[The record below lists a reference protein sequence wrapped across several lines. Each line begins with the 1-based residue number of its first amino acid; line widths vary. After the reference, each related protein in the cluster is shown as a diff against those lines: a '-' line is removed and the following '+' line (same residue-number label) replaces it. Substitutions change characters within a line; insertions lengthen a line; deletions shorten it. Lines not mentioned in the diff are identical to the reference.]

1 MVIISSRH
9 FSCARPLSPHARLG
23 STRALRKKF
32 KSQPA
37 LSCLARRAVNAVFHS
52 DSLYTNCTYRQWRL
66 VDLYQSSLHSP
77 HTMDVHRSRF
87 VPYPTSPI
95 SAVAFSRNSDSG
107 YSGVVPALKLAIG
120 RENGSIEIWDPQKGL
135 WNQEVVFAGE
145 NQSVDALVWTQDP
158 DEKDAEGN
166 VVVGQQRLF
175 SIASSPAVTE
185 WDLATGQPKRKSTGN
200 FSEVWCIAAQPKPKP
215 GKSSEE
221 EQKAQDIVG
230 GCGDGALVLLSTQND
245 DLEFKRFLARVSGKR
260 ARCMSVAY
268 KDQDIVVAGFADSMI
283 RIFDTRNGSLLRN
296 MSLGVGIPGAPKT
309 AMIWQVK
316 CLPNGDI
323 VSGDSNGEVRFWDG
337 KSYSL
342 SQRLT
347 GHDAD
352 CLDLIVSNDGR
363 SVFSGGLDGRI
374 AVYRQSIQQNGR
386 KTWAKG
392 SHRRVHHGEVK
403 AMASFD
409 SKHLSVVVSGG
420 NDITPMVTPLREYGK
435 ENVRGLPSLPS
446 QSPVTSAPKARL
458 LVSWW
463 DQEIHIWRIARQYT
477 LEALP
482 EQQRP
487 RKLVAKITLDSRD
500 PLTSVSIS
508 PDGKLLAA
516 STNSEVKAFQLR
528 KRVDSD
534 GLAVRRLD
542 VPEDLADSGARL
554 VTFSQDGKWLAAASP
569 ESEVQIVRFTA
580 DVEKPKLF
588 KIIDRVVDLDRPRR
602 KTQRVSGYN
611 KYDHAITRMAFNDE
625 GSVLVT
631 GDITGYLDSWVLEGH
646 EDITAPELD
655 LAKNDS
661 DKGSDDG
668 ASDSSSDSDDD
679 DDAVAVFYGQ
689 HWSDNPNGHLL
700 PKLDSTPLVLT
711 FRPQAKAA
719 ADDQV
724 NGNPGVHS
732 TRSNPHAHSHALPQ
746 GPHRLFVVTARHQMY
761 ELDILAGK
769 LSEWSR
775 RNPTAV
781 LPDDFTKIRD
791 RVVGAVWDTSAQRER
806 IWLYGSTWVFM
817 LNVGQNLDDGLI
829 LPNKRRRPSEYEQD
843 AFGAM
848 KRIKGASSGAGSRM
862 PVAHRAPGQSGSVK
876 VTSQNGD
883 ALAIRSDND
892 DDGDIAMEDDDE
904 DAEGLQLTRLR
915 SDDANNLAASG
926 EYERK
931 FWGTFKYRPILG
943 MVPLE
948 DDSGKGEDVLEV
960 VVVERPAEE
969 SRGRGGQR
977 RA

>member
-1 MVIISSRH
+1 
-9 FSCARPLSPHARLG
+9 
-23 STRALRKKF
+23 
-32 KSQPA
+32 
-37 LSCLARRAVNAVFHS
+37 
-52 DSLYTNCTYRQWRL
+52 
-66 VDLYQSSLHSP
+66 
-77 HTMDVHRSRF
+77 MDVHRSRF
-87 VPYPTSPI
+87 VPYPSSPI

-175 SIASSPAVTE
+175 STASTAAVTE

-215 GKSSEE
+215 GKSSDEE
-221 EQKAQDIVG
+221 PRAQDIVG
-230 GCGDGALVLLSTQND
+230 GCGDGAIVLLSTQND

-296 MSLGVGIPGAPKT
+296 MSLGVGIPGAPKN
-309 AMIWQVK
+309 AMVWQVK

-323 VSGDSNGEVRFWDG
+323 VSADSNGEVRFWDG

-374 AVYRQSIQQNGR
+374 AVYRQTVQQNGR
-386 KTWAKG
+386 KSWAKG
-392 SHRRVHHGEVK
+392 SHRRVHQGEVK

-435 ENVRGLPSLPS
+435 ENLRGLPSLPS

-487 RKLVAKITLDSRD
+487 RKLVAKITLDSRH

-534 GLAVRRLD
+534 GLAVRRLE
-542 VPEDLADSGARL
+542 VPDDLTDSGARL
-554 VTFSQDGKWLAAASP
+554 VSFSHDGKWLAAATP
-569 ESEVQIVRFTA
+569 ENEVQIVRFTM
-580 DVEKPKLF
+580 DTEKPKHF

-611 KYDHAITRMAFNDE
+611 KYDQAITRMAFSDD

-631 GDITGYLDSWVLEGH
+631 GDLSGHLDSWVLEGH
-646 EDITAPELD
+646 EDLTAPALD
-655 LAKNDS
+655 LAKHDS
-661 DKGSDDG
+661 EKGSDDG
-668 ASDSSSDSDDD
+668 ASDSDFSSDSDDD

-689 HWSDNPNGHLL
+689 HWTDNPNGHLL
-700 PKLDSTPLVLT
+700 PKLDSSPLVLT
-711 FRPQAKAA
+711 FRPQADKAA
-719 ADDQV
+719 ANDLI

-732 TRSNPHAHSHALPQ
+732 TRSNPHAHAHTLPQ
-746 GPHRLFVVTARHQMY
+746 GQYRLFAITARHQMY
-761 ELDILAGK
+761 ELDVLAGK
-769 LSEWSR
+769 LSDWSR

-781 LPDDFTKIRD
+781 LPEDFTKIRD
-791 RVVGAVWDTSAQRER
+791 RTVGAVWDTSAQRER

-817 LNVGQNLDDGLI
+817 LNVGQNLDEGMV
-829 LPNKRRRPSEYEQD
+829 LPSSKKRRPSEYED
-843 AFGAM
+843 EASGM
-848 KRIKGASSGAGSRM
+848 SKRTKGASSGAGSKM
-862 PVAHRAPGQSGSVK
+862 PASHRAPGHAGSIK
-876 VTSQNGD
+876 LTSNDGQVE
-883 ALAIRSDND
+883 AVAVRSDND
-892 DDGDIAMEDDDE
+892 EDGDVAMEDDND

-915 SDDANNLAASG
+915 SEDATAG
-926 EYERK
+926 VQGQYERK

-943 MVPLE
+943 MVPLADE
-948 DDSGKGEDVLEV
+948 DGKGEDVLEV
-960 VVVERPAEE
+960 VVVERPADE
-969 SRGRGGQR
+969 RQKR
-977 RA
+977 

>member
-1 MVIISSRH
+1 
-9 FSCARPLSPHARLG
+9 
-23 STRALRKKF
+23 
-32 KSQPA
+32 
-37 LSCLARRAVNAVFHS
+37 
-52 DSLYTNCTYRQWRL
+52 
-66 VDLYQSSLHSP
+66 
-77 HTMDVHRSRF
+77 MDVHRSRF
-87 VPYPTSPI
+87 VPYPSSPI

-145 NQSVDALVWTQDP
+145 NQSVDSLVWTQDP

-166 VVVGQQRLF
+166 VIVGQQRLF

-215 GKSSEE
+215 GKSSD
-221 EQKAQDIVG
+221 EQSKAQDIVG
-230 GCGDGALVLLSTQND
+230 GCGDGAIVLLSTQND

-260 ARCMSVAY
+260 ARCMSIAY

-296 MSLGVGIPGAPKT
+296 MSLGVGIPGAPKN
-309 AMIWQVK
+309 AMVWQVK

-323 VSGDSNGEVRFWDG
+323 VSADSNGEVRFWDG

-363 SVFSGGLDGRI
+363 SVFSGGLDGKI
-374 AVYRQSIQQNGR
+374 AVYRQTVQQNGR
-386 KTWAKG
+386 KSWAKG

-420 NDITPMVTPLREYGK
+420 NDITPVVTPLREYGK

-487 RKLVAKITLDSRD
+487 RKLVAKITIDSRD
-500 PLTSVSIS
+500 PLTSVTIS

-534 GLAVRRLD
+534 GLAVRKLE

-554 VTFSQDGKWLAAASP
+554 VSFSHDGKWLAAATP
-569 ESEVQIVRFTA
+569 ENEVQIVRFTTDA
-580 DVEKPKLF
+580 EKPKHF

-602 KTQRVSGYN
+602 KTQRVSGFN

-625 GSVLVT
+625 SSVLVT
-631 GDITGYLDSWVLEGH
+631 GDLSGYLDSWVLEGH
-646 EDITAPELD
+646 EDPTAPALD
-655 LAKNDS
+655 LAKHDS

-668 ASDSSSDSDDD
+668 ASDSDSSSDSDDD

-689 HWSDNPNGHLL
+689 HWTDNPNGHLL

-711 FRPQAKAA
+711 FRPQAVKEATN
-719 ADDQV
+719 DLV

-732 TRSNPHAHSHALPQ
+732 TRSNPHAHAHTLPQ
-746 GPHRLFVVTARHQMY
+746 GQHRLFAITARHQMY
-761 ELDILAGK
+761 ELDVLAGK
-769 LSEWSR
+769 LSDWSR

-781 LPDDFTKIRD
+781 LPEDFTKIRD
-791 RVVGAVWDTSAQRER
+791 RAVGAVWDTSAQHER

-817 LNVGQNLDDGLI
+817 LNVGQNLDDGLTS
-829 LPNKRRRPSEYEQD
+829 LLNKKRRPSEYED
-843 AFGAM
+843 DGM
-848 KRIKGASSGAGSRM
+848 SKRIKGASSGAGSRL
-862 PVAHRAPGQSGSVK
+862 PASHRAPGYAGSIK
-876 VTSQNGD
+876 ITSQDGQSEAV
-883 ALAIRSDND
+883 ALRSDND
-892 DDGDIAMEDDDE
+892 EDGDVAMEDDND

-915 SDDANNLAASG
+915 SEDGAGGVPAQ
-926 EYERK
+926 YERK
-931 FWGTFKYRPILG
+931 FWGSFKYRPILG

-948 DDSGKGEDVLEV
+948 NDGGKGEDVLEV
-960 VVVERPAEE
+960 VIVERPADEG
-969 SRGRGGQR
+969 RGRAAGR
-977 RA
+977 

>member
-1 MVIISSRH
+1 
-9 FSCARPLSPHARLG
+9 
-23 STRALRKKF
+23 
-32 KSQPA
+32 
-37 LSCLARRAVNAVFHS
+37 
-52 DSLYTNCTYRQWRL
+52 
-66 VDLYQSSLHSP
+66 
-77 HTMDVHRSRF
+77 MDVHRSRF

-107 YSGVVPALKLAIG
+107 YSGPVPALKLAIG

-145 NQSVDALVWTQDP
+145 KQSVDALVWTQDP
-158 DEKDAEGN
+158 DEKDHDGN
-166 VVVGQQRLF
+166 VIVGQQRLF

-215 GKSSEE
+215 SKNSQEEPKSQE
-221 EQKAQDIVG
+221 IVG
-230 GCGDGALVLLSTQND
+230 GCGDGALVLLTTKDD
-245 DLEFKRFLARVSGKR
+245 DLQFKRFLARVSGKR

-296 MSLGVGIPGAPKT
+296 MSLGVGIPGAPKN
-309 AMIWQVK
+309 AMVWQVK

-323 VSGDSNGEVRFWDG
+323 VSADSNGEVRFWDG

-352 CLDLIVSNDGR
+352 CLDLIVSNDGKT
-363 SVFSGGLDGRI
+363 VFSGGLDGRI
-374 AVYRQSIQQNGR
+374 AVYRQSVQQNGR
-386 KTWAKG
+386 KSWAKG
-392 SHRRVHHGEVK
+392 NHRRVHHGEVK
-403 AMASFD
+403 AMGSFD
-409 SKHLSVVVSGG
+409 SKQLSVVVSGG

-435 ENVRGLPSLPS
+435 EHLRGLPSLPS
-446 QSPVTSAPKARL
+446 QPPVTSAPKARL

-463 DQEIHIWRIARQYT
+463 DQEIYIWRIARQNT

-487 RKLVAKITLDSRD
+487 RKLVAKIGLDSTE
-500 PLTSVSIS
+500 PLTSVTIS

-534 GLAVRRLD
+534 GLAIRRLD

-554 VTFSQDGKWLAAASP
+554 INFSPDSKWLAAATP
-569 ESEVQIVRFTA
+569 ENEVQVVRFVL
-580 DVEKPKLF
+580 DSEKPKHY

-602 KTQRVSGYN
+602 KTQRLSGYN

-625 GSVLVT
+625 SSVLVT
-631 GDITGYLDSWVLEGH
+631 GDLSGYLDSWVLEGH
-646 EDITAPELD
+646 EDLTAPALD
-655 LAKNDS
+655 LAKHDS
-661 DKGSDDG
+661 EKGSDDG
-668 ASDSSSDSDDD
+668 SDSDSDSDDD
-679 DDAVAVFYGQ
+679 DDALAIFYGQ

-711 FRPQAKAA
+711 FRPQAVTTAA
-719 ADDQV
+719 IDAV

-732 TRSNPHAHSHALPQ
+732 TRSNPHAHAHTLPQ
-746 GPHRLFVVTARHQMY
+746 GQHRLFVMTARHQMY

-769 LSEWSR
+769 LSDWSR
-775 RNPTAV
+775 RNPTSV
-781 LPDDFTKIRD
+781 LPEDFTKIRD
-791 RVVGAVWDTSAQRER
+791 RAVGAVWDTSAQRER
-806 IWLYGSTWVFM
+806 IWLHGSTWVFM
-817 LNVGQNLDDGLI
+817 LNVGQNLDDGLGT
-829 LPNKRRRPSEYEQD
+829 PHSKKRRPSGYEED
-843 AFGAM
+843 SAM
-848 KRIKGASSGAGSRM
+848 TPKRIKGGSSGAGSRL
-862 PVAHRAPGQSGSVK
+862 PASQRTPGHAGTIK
-876 VTSQNGD
+876 LTTQNGED
-883 ALAIRSDND
+883 EAVVVRNLDES
-892 DDGDIAMEDDDE
+892 GDVDMEDDDNE
-904 DAEGLQLTRLR
+904 SQGLQLTRLR
-915 SDDANNLAASG
+915 SEDAAAAPQG
-926 EYERK
+926 PYERR

-943 MVPLE
+943 MVPLADE
-948 DDSGKGEDVLEV
+948 SGKAGDVLEV
-960 VVVERPAEE
+960 VIVERPADE

-977 RA
+977 R

>member
-1 MVIISSRH
+1 
-9 FSCARPLSPHARLG
+9 
-23 STRALRKKF
+23 
-32 KSQPA
+32 
-37 LSCLARRAVNAVFHS
+37 
-52 DSLYTNCTYRQWRL
+52 
-66 VDLYQSSLHSP
+66 
-77 HTMDVHRSRF
+77 MDVHRSRF
-87 VPYPTSPI
+87 VPYPSSPI

-175 SIASSPAVTE
+175 STASTAAVTE

-215 GKSSEE
+215 GKSSDEE
-221 EQKAQDIVG
+221 PRAQDIVG
-230 GCGDGALVLLSTQND
+230 GCGDGAIVLLSTQND

-296 MSLGVGIPGAPKT
+296 MSLGVGIPGAPKN
-309 AMIWQVK
+309 AMVWQVK

-323 VSGDSNGEVRFWDG
+323 VSADSNGEVRFWDG

-374 AVYRQSIQQNGR
+374 AVYRQTVQQNGR
-386 KTWAKG
+386 KSWAKG
-392 SHRRVHHGEVK
+392 SHRRVHQGEVK

-435 ENVRGLPSLPS
+435 ENLRGLPSLPS

-487 RKLVAKITLDSRD
+487 RKLVAKITLDSRH

-534 GLAVRRLD
+534 GLAVRRLE
-542 VPEDLADSGARL
+542 VPDDLTDSGARL
-554 VTFSQDGKWLAAASP
+554 VSFSHDGKWLAAATP
-569 ESEVQIVRFTA
+569 ENEVQIVRFTM
-580 DVEKPKLF
+580 DTEKPKHF

-611 KYDHAITRMAFNDE
+611 KYDQAITRMAFSDD

-631 GDITGYLDSWVLEGH
+631 GDLSGHLDSWVLEGH
-646 EDITAPELD
+646 EDLTAPALD
-655 LAKNDS
+655 LAKHDS
-661 DKGSDDG
+661 EKGSDDG
-668 ASDSSSDSDDD
+668 ASDSDFSSDSDDD

-689 HWSDNPNGHLL
+689 HWTDNPNGHLL
-700 PKLDSTPLVLT
+700 PKLDSSPLVLT
-711 FRPQAKAA
+711 FRPQVDKAA
-719 ADDQV
+719 ANDLI

-732 TRSNPHAHSHALPQ
+732 TRSNPHAHAHTLPQ
-746 GPHRLFVVTARHQMY
+746 GQYRLFAITARHQMY
-761 ELDILAGK
+761 ELDVLAGK
-769 LSEWSR
+769 LSDWSR

-781 LPDDFTKIRD
+781 LPEDFTKIRD
-791 RVVGAVWDTSAQRER
+791 RTVGAVWDTSAQRER

-817 LNVGQNLDDGLI
+817 LNVGQNLDEGMV
-829 LPNKRRRPSEYEQD
+829 LPSSKKRRPSEYED
-843 AFGAM
+843 EASGM
-848 KRIKGASSGAGSRM
+848 SKRTKGASSGAGSKM
-862 PVAHRAPGQSGSVK
+862 PASHRAPGHAGSIK
-876 VTSQNGD
+876 LTSNDGQVE
-883 ALAIRSDND
+883 AVAVRSDND
-892 DDGDIAMEDDDE
+892 EDGDVAMEDDND

-915 SDDANNLAASG
+915 GEDATAG
-926 EYERK
+926 VQGQYERK

-943 MVPLE
+943 MVPLADE
-948 DDSGKGEDVLEV
+948 DGKGEDVLEV
-960 VVVERPAEE
+960 VVVERPADE
-969 SRGRGGQR
+969 RQKR
-977 RA
+977 

>member
-1 MVIISSRH
+1 
-9 FSCARPLSPHARLG
+9 
-23 STRALRKKF
+23 
-32 KSQPA
+32 
-37 LSCLARRAVNAVFHS
+37 
-52 DSLYTNCTYRQWRL
+52 
-66 VDLYQSSLHSP
+66 
-77 HTMDVHRSRF
+77 MDVHRSRF

-107 YSGVVPALKLAIG
+107 YSGPVPALKLAIG

-135 WNQEVVFAGE
+135 WSQEVVFAGE
-145 NQSVDALVWTQDP
+145 SSSVDALVWTQDP
-158 DEKDAEGN
+158 DEKDPEGN

-200 FSEVWCIAAQPKPKP
+200 FNDVWCIAAQPKPKQA
-215 GKSSEE
+215 KNAEE

-230 GCGDGALVLLSTQND
+230 GCGDGALVLLSTQD
-245 DLEFKRFLARVSGKR
+245 EDLQFKRFLARVSGKR

-296 MSLGVGIPGAPKT
+296 MSLGVGIPGAPKN

-323 VSGDSNGEVRFWDG
+323 VSADSNGEVRFWDG

-352 CLDLIVSNDGR
+352 CLDLIVSNDGK
-363 SVFSGGLDGRI
+363 SVFSGGLDGKI
-374 AVYRQSIQQNGR
+374 AVYRQSVQQNGR
-386 KTWAKG
+386 KSWAKG

-403 AMASFD
+403 AMGSFD
-409 SKHLSVVVSGG
+409 SKHMSVVVSGG

-446 QSPVTSAPKARL
+446 QPPVTSAPKARL

-487 RKLVAKITLDSRD
+487 RKLVAKITLDSTD

-516 STNSEVKAFQLR
+516 SSNSEVKVFQLR
-528 KRVDSD
+528 KRVESD

-542 VPEDLADSGARL
+542 VPDDLADSGARL
-554 VTFSQDGKWLAAASP
+554 VSFSYDGKWLAAATP
-569 ESEVQIVRFTA
+569 ENEVQVVRFTLDA
-580 DVEKPKLF
+580 EKPKQF

-602 KTQRVSGYN
+602 KAQRLSGFN
-611 KYDHAITRMAFNDE
+611 KYDHAITRMAFSDDS
-625 GSVLVT
+625 SVLVT
-631 GDITGYLDSWVLEGH
+631 GDVSGYLDSWVLEGH
-646 EDITAPELD
+646 FDPTAPALD
-655 LAKNDS
+655 LAKHDS
-661 DKGSDDG
+661 DKGSTDG
-668 ASDSSSDSDDD
+668 SSDSDSDSDSDDD
-679 DDAVAVFYGQ
+679 DDALAVFYGQ

-700 PKLDSTPLVLT
+700 PKLDSTPLVLS
-711 FRPQAKAA
+711 FRPHKEATN
-719 ADDQV
+719 DLV
-724 NGNPGVHS
+724 NSNPGVHS
-732 TRSNPHAHSHALPQ
+732 TRSNPHAHAHTLPQ
-746 GPHRLFVVTARHQMY
+746 GQHRLFVVTARHQMY

-769 LSEWSR
+769 LSDWSR

-781 LPDDFTKIRD
+781 LPEDFTKIRD
-791 RVVGAVWDTSAQRER
+791 RAVGAVWDTTANRER

-817 LNVGQNLDDGLI
+817 LNVGQDLEDFMTSLV
-829 LPNKRRRPSEYEQD
+829 NKKRRPSEVDGEI
-843 AFGAM
+843 AATP
-848 KRIKGASSGAGSRM
+848 KRVKNNSSGAGSRL
-862 PVAHRAPGQSGSVK
+862 PASQRAPGHVGSVK
-876 VTSQNGD
+876 ITSQNEQGED
-883 ALAIRSDND
+883 VVKTIDEEDRDVE
-892 DDGDIAMEDDDE
+892 MEDDD
-904 DAEGLQLTRLR
+904 DTEGLQLTRLR
-915 SDDANNLAASG
+915 SEDAAVAAQG
-926 EYERK
+926 QYERK

-948 DDSGKGEDVLEV
+948 DEDGKGEDVLEV
-960 VVVERPAEE
+960 VIVERPAEE

-977 RA
+977 R

>member
-1 MVIISSRH
+1 
-9 FSCARPLSPHARLG
+9 
-23 STRALRKKF
+23 
-32 KSQPA
+32 
-37 LSCLARRAVNAVFHS
+37 
-52 DSLYTNCTYRQWRL
+52 
-66 VDLYQSSLHSP
+66 
-77 HTMDVHRSRF
+77 MDVHRSRF
-87 VPYPTSPI
+87 VPYPSSPI

-175 SIASSPAVTE
+175 STASTAAVTE

-215 GKSSEE
+215 GKSSDEE
-221 EQKAQDIVG
+221 PRAQDIVG
-230 GCGDGALVLLSTQND
+230 GCGDGAIVLLSTQND

-296 MSLGVGIPGAPKT
+296 MSLGVGIPGAPKN
-309 AMIWQVK
+309 AMVWQVK

-323 VSGDSNGEVRFWDG
+323 VSADSNGEVRFWDG

-374 AVYRQSIQQNGR
+374 AVYRQTVQQNGR
-386 KTWAKG
+386 KSWAKG
-392 SHRRVHHGEVK
+392 SHRRVHQGEVK

-435 ENVRGLPSLPS
+435 ENLRGLPSLPS

-487 RKLVAKITLDSRD
+487 RKLVAKITLDSRH

-534 GLAVRRLD
+534 GLAVRRLE
-542 VPEDLADSGARL
+542 VPDDLTDSGARL
-554 VTFSQDGKWLAAASP
+554 VSFSHDGKWLAAATP
-569 ESEVQIVRFTA
+569 ENEVQIVRFTM
-580 DVEKPKLF
+580 DTEKPKHF

-611 KYDHAITRMAFNDE
+611 KYDQAITRMAFSDD

-631 GDITGYLDSWVLEGH
+631 GDLSGHLDSWVLEGH
-646 EDITAPELD
+646 EDLTAPALD
-655 LAKNDS
+655 LAKHDS
-661 DKGSDDG
+661 EKGSDDG
-668 ASDSSSDSDDD
+668 ASDSDFSSDSDDD

-689 HWSDNPNGHLL
+689 HWTDNPNGHLL
-700 PKLDSTPLVLT
+700 PKLDSSPLVLT
-711 FRPQAKAA
+711 FRPQADKAA
-719 ADDQV
+719 ANDLI

-732 TRSNPHAHSHALPQ
+732 TRSNPHAHAHTLPQ
-746 GPHRLFVVTARHQMY
+746 GQYRLFAITARHQMY
-761 ELDILAGK
+761 ELDVLAGK
-769 LSEWSR
+769 LSDWSR

-781 LPDDFTKIRD
+781 LPEDFTKIRD
-791 RVVGAVWDTSAQRER
+791 RTVGAVWDTSAQRER

-817 LNVGQNLDDGLI
+817 LNVGQNLDEGMV
-829 LPNKRRRPSEYEQD
+829 LPSSKKRRPSEYED
-843 AFGAM
+843 EASGM
-848 KRIKGASSGAGSRM
+848 SKRTKGASSGAGSKM
-862 PVAHRAPGQSGSVK
+862 PASHRAPGHAGSIK
-876 VTSQNGD
+876 LTSNDGQVE
-883 ALAIRSDND
+883 AVAVRSDND
-892 DDGDIAMEDDDE
+892 EDGDVAMEDDND

-915 SDDANNLAASG
+915 GEDATAG
-926 EYERK
+926 VQGQYERK

-943 MVPLE
+943 MVPLADE
-948 DDSGKGEDVLEV
+948 DGKGEDVLEV
-960 VVVERPAEE
+960 VVVERPADE
-969 SRGRGGQR
+969 RQKR
-977 RA
+977 

>member
-1 MVIISSRH
+1 
-9 FSCARPLSPHARLG
+9 
-23 STRALRKKF
+23 
-32 KSQPA
+32 
-37 LSCLARRAVNAVFHS
+37 
-52 DSLYTNCTYRQWRL
+52 
-66 VDLYQSSLHSP
+66 
-77 HTMDVHRSRF
+77 MDVHRSRF
-87 VPYPTSPI
+87 VPYPSSPI

-145 NQSVDALVWTQDP
+145 NQSVDSLVWTQDP

-166 VVVGQQRLF
+166 VIVGQQRLF

-215 GKSSEE
+215 GKSSD
-221 EQKAQDIVG
+221 EQSKAQDIVG
-230 GCGDGALVLLSTQND
+230 GCGDGAIVLLSTQND

-296 MSLGVGIPGAPKT
+296 MSLGVGIPGAPKN
-309 AMIWQVK
+309 AMVWQVK

-323 VSGDSNGEVRFWDG
+323 VSADSNGEVRFWDG

-363 SVFSGGLDGRI
+363 SVFSGGLDGKI
-374 AVYRQSIQQNGR
+374 AVYRQTVQQNGR
-386 KTWAKG
+386 KSWAKG

-420 NDITPMVTPLREYGK
+420 NDITPVVTPLREYGK

-463 DQEIHIWRIARQYT
+463 DQEIYIWRIARQYT

-508 PDGKLLAA
+508 ADGKLLAA
-516 STNSEVKAFQLR
+516 STNSEVKVFQLR
-528 KRVDSD
+528 KRLDSD

-554 VTFSQDGKWLAAASP
+554 VNFSNDGKWLAAATP
-569 ESEVQIVRFTA
+569 ENEVQIVRFAA
-580 DVEKPKLF
+580 DTEKPKHF

-602 KTQRVSGYN
+602 KNQRVSGFN
-611 KYDHAITRMAFNDE
+611 KYDHAITRMAFNDDS
-625 GSVLVT
+625 SVLVT
-631 GDITGYLDSWVLEGH
+631 GDLSGYLDSWVLEGH
-646 EDITAPELD
+646 EDPTAPALD
-655 LAKNDS
+655 LAKHDS

-668 ASDSSSDSDDD
+668 ASDSDSSSDSDDD

-689 HWSDNPNGHLL
+689 HWTDNPNGHLL

-711 FRPQAKAA
+711 FRPQANKEASN
-719 ADDQV
+719 DLV

-732 TRSNPHAHSHALPQ
+732 TRSNPHAHAHTLPQ
-746 GPHRLFVVTARHQMY
+746 GQHRLFAITARHQMY
-761 ELDILAGK
+761 ELDVLAGK
-769 LSEWSR
+769 LSDWSR

-781 LPDDFTKIRD
+781 LPEDFTKIRD
-791 RVVGAVWDTSAQRER
+791 RAVGAVWDTSAQNER

-817 LNVGQNLDDGLI
+817 LNVGQNLDDGITSL
-829 LPNKRRRPSEYEQD
+829 LNKKRRPSEFED
-843 AFGAM
+843 DGM
-848 KRIKGASSGAGSRM
+848 SKRIKGASSGAGSRL
-862 PVAHRAPGQSGSVK
+862 PASQRAPGHAGSIK
-876 VTSQNGD
+876 ITSQDGQSEAV
-883 ALAIRSDND
+883 ALRSDND
-892 DDGDIAMEDDDE
+892 EDGDIAMEDDND
-904 DAEGLQLTRLR
+904 DAEDLQLTRLR
-915 SDDANNLAASG
+915 SEDGAGVVPAP
-926 EYERK
+926 YERK
-931 FWGTFKYRPILG
+931 FWGSFKYRPILG

-948 DDSGKGEDVLEV
+948 NEGGKGEDVLEV
-960 VVVERPAEE
+960 VIVERPADEG
-969 SRGRGGQR
+969 RGRAAGR
-977 RA
+977 

>member
-1 MVIISSRH
+1 
-9 FSCARPLSPHARLG
+9 
-23 STRALRKKF
+23 
-32 KSQPA
+32 
-37 LSCLARRAVNAVFHS
+37 
-52 DSLYTNCTYRQWRL
+52 
-66 VDLYQSSLHSP
+66 
-77 HTMDVHRSRF
+77 MDVHRSRF
-87 VPYPTSPI
+87 VPYPSSPI

-107 YSGVVPALKLAIG
+107 YSGVLPALKLAIG

-145 NQSVDALVWTQDP
+145 NQSVDSLVWTQDP

-215 GKSSEE
+215 GKSSD
-221 EQKAQDIVG
+221 EQSKAQDIVG
-230 GCGDGALVLLSTQND
+230 GCGDGAIVLLSTQND

-260 ARCMSVAY
+260 ARCMSIAY

-296 MSLGVGIPGAPKT
+296 MSLGVGIPGAPKN
-309 AMIWQVK
+309 AMVWQVK

-323 VSGDSNGEVRFWDG
+323 VSADSNGEVRFWDG

-363 SVFSGGLDGRI
+363 SVFSGGLDGKI
-374 AVYRQSIQQNGR
+374 AVYRQTVQQNGR
-386 KTWAKG
+386 KSWAKG

-409 SKHLSVVVSGG
+409 SKHMSVVVSGG
-420 NDITPMVTPLREYGK
+420 NDITPVVTPLREYGK

-487 RKLVAKITLDSRD
+487 RKLVAKITIDSRD

-534 GLAVRRLD
+534 GLAVRRLE

-554 VTFSQDGKWLAAASP
+554 VNFSNDGKWLAAATP
-569 ESEVQIVRFTA
+569 ENEVQIVRFTTDA
-580 DVEKPKLF
+580 EKPKHF

-602 KTQRVSGYN
+602 KTQRVSGFN
-611 KYDHAITRMAFNDE
+611 KYDHAITRMAFNDD

-631 GDITGYLDSWVLEGH
+631 GDLSGCLDSWVLEGH
-646 EDITAPELD
+646 EDPTAPALD
-655 LAKNDS
+655 LAKHDS

-668 ASDSSSDSDDD
+668 ASDSDSSSDSDDD

-689 HWSDNPNGHLL
+689 HWTDNPNGHLL

-711 FRPQAKAA
+711 FRPQAAKEAT
-719 ADDQV
+719 DDLV

-732 TRSNPHAHSHALPQ
+732 TRSNPHAHAHTLPQ
-746 GPHRLFVVTARHQMY
+746 GQHRLFAITARHQMY
-761 ELDILAGK
+761 ELDVLAGK
-769 LSEWSR
+769 LSDWSR

-781 LPDDFTKIRD
+781 LPEDFTKIRD
-791 RVVGAVWDTSAQRER
+791 RAVGAVWDTSAQNER

-817 LNVGQNLDDGLI
+817 LNVGQNLDDGITSL
-829 LPNKRRRPSEYEQD
+829 LNKKRRPSEYED
-843 AFGAM
+843 DGM
-848 KRIKGASSGAGSRM
+848 SKRIKGASSGAGSRL
-862 PVAHRAPGQSGSVK
+862 PASQRAPGHAGSIK
-876 VTSQNGD
+876 ITSQDGQSEAV
-883 ALAIRSDND
+883 ALRSDND
-892 DDGDIAMEDDDE
+892 EDGDVAMEDDND

-915 SDDANNLAASG
+915 SEDGAGVVPAQ
-926 EYERK
+926 YERK
-931 FWGTFKYRPILG
+931 FWGSFKYRPILG

-948 DDSGKGEDVLEV
+948 NDGGKGEDVLEV
-960 VVVERPAEE
+960 VIVERPADEG
-969 SRGRGGQR
+969 RGRAAGR
-977 RA
+977 

>member
-1 MVIISSRH
+1 
-9 FSCARPLSPHARLG
+9 
-23 STRALRKKF
+23 
-32 KSQPA
+32 
-37 LSCLARRAVNAVFHS
+37 
-52 DSLYTNCTYRQWRL
+52 
-66 VDLYQSSLHSP
+66 
-77 HTMDVHRSRF
+77 MDVHRSRF
-87 VPYPTSPI
+87 VPYPSSPI

-175 SIASSPAVTE
+175 STASTAAVTE

-215 GKSSEE
+215 GKSSDEE
-221 EQKAQDIVG
+221 PKAQDIVG
-230 GCGDGALVLLSTQND
+230 GCGDGAIVLLSTQND

-296 MSLGVGIPGAPKT
+296 MSLGVGIPGAPKN
-309 AMIWQVK
+309 AMVWQVK

-323 VSGDSNGEVRFWDG
+323 VSADSNGEVRFWDG

-352 CLDLIVSNDGR
+352 CLDIIVSNDGR

-374 AVYRQSIQQNGR
+374 AVYRQSVQQNGR
-386 KTWAKG
+386 KSWAKG
-392 SHRRVHHGEVK
+392 SHRRVHQGEVK

-435 ENVRGLPSLPS
+435 ENLRGLPSLPS

-487 RKLVAKITLDSRD
+487 RKLVAKITLDSRH

-534 GLAVRRLD
+534 GLAVRRLE
-542 VPEDLADSGARL
+542 VPDDLTDSGARL
-554 VTFSQDGKWLAAASP
+554 VSFSHDGKWLAAATP
-569 ESEVQIVRFTA
+569 ENEVQIVRFTMDA
-580 DVEKPKLF
+580 EKPKHF

-602 KTQRVSGYN
+602 KTQRVSGFN
-611 KYDHAITRMAFNDE
+611 KYDHAITRMAFSDD

-631 GDITGYLDSWVLEGH
+631 GDLSGHLDSWVLEGH
-646 EDITAPELD
+646 EDLTAPALD
-655 LAKNDS
+655 LAKHDS

-668 ASDSSSDSDDD
+668 ASDSDSSSDSDDD

-689 HWSDNPNGHLL
+689 HWTDNPNGHLL
-700 PKLDSTPLVLT
+700 PKLDSSPLVLT
-711 FRPQAKAA
+711 FRPQADKAA
-719 ADDQV
+719 ANDLI

-732 TRSNPHAHSHALPQ
+732 TRSNPHAHAHTLPQ
-746 GPHRLFVVTARHQMY
+746 GQYRLFAITARHQMY
-761 ELDILAGK
+761 ELDVLAGK
-769 LSEWSR
+769 LSDWSR

-781 LPDDFTKIRD
+781 LPEDFTKIRD
-791 RVVGAVWDTSAQRER
+791 RTVGAVWDTSAQRER

-817 LNVGQNLDDGLI
+817 LNVGQNLDEGMF
-829 LPNKRRRPSEYEQD
+829 LPSSKKRRPSEYEDD
-843 AFGAM
+843 ASGM
-848 KRIKGASSGAGSRM
+848 SKRIKGASSGAGSKM
-862 PVAHRAPGQSGSVK
+862 PASQRAPGHAGSIK
-876 VTSQNGD
+876 LTSQDGQVEAV
-883 ALAIRSDND
+883 ALRSDND
-892 DDGDIAMEDDDE
+892 EDGDVAMEDDND

-915 SDDANNLAASG
+915 SEDATAGASG
-926 EYERK
+926 QYERK
-931 FWGTFKYRPILG
+931 FWGPILG
-943 MVPLE
+943 MVPLADE
-948 DDSGKGEDVLEV
+948 DGKGEDVLEV
-960 VVVERPAEE
+960 VVVERPADE
-969 SRGRGGQR
+969 RQKR
-977 RA
+977 

>member
-1 MVIISSRH
+1 
-9 FSCARPLSPHARLG
+9 
-23 STRALRKKF
+23 
-32 KSQPA
+32 
-37 LSCLARRAVNAVFHS
+37 
-52 DSLYTNCTYRQWRL
+52 
-66 VDLYQSSLHSP
+66 
-77 HTMDVHRSRF
+77 MDVHRSRF
-87 VPYPTSPI
+87 VPYPSSPI

-175 SIASSPAVTE
+175 STASTAAVTE

-215 GKSSEE
+215 GKSSDEE
-221 EQKAQDIVG
+221 PRAQDIVG
-230 GCGDGALVLLSTQND
+230 GCGDGAIVLLSTQND

-296 MSLGVGIPGAPKT
+296 MSLGVGIPGAPKN
-309 AMIWQVK
+309 AMVWQVK

-323 VSGDSNGEVRFWDG
+323 VSADSNGEVRFWDG

-374 AVYRQSIQQNGR
+374 AVYRQTVQQNGR
-386 KTWAKG
+386 KSWAKG
-392 SHRRVHHGEVK
+392 SHRRVHQGEVK

-435 ENVRGLPSLPS
+435 ENLRGLPSLPS

-487 RKLVAKITLDSRD
+487 RKLVAKITLDSRH

-534 GLAVRRLD
+534 GLAVRRLE
-542 VPEDLADSGARL
+542 VPDDLTDSGARL
-554 VTFSQDGKWLAAASP
+554 VSFSHDGKWLAAATP
-569 ESEVQIVRFTA
+569 ENEVQIVRFTM
-580 DVEKPKLF
+580 DTEKPKHF

-611 KYDHAITRMAFNDE
+611 KYDQAITRMAFSDD

-631 GDITGYLDSWVLEGH
+631 GDLSGHLDSWVLEGH
-646 EDITAPELD
+646 EDLTAPALD
-655 LAKNDS
+655 LAKHDS
-661 DKGSDDG
+661 EKGSDDG
-668 ASDSSSDSDDD
+668 ASDSDFSSDSDDD

-689 HWSDNPNGHLL
+689 HWTDNPNGHLL
-700 PKLDSTPLVLT
+700 PKLDSSPLVLT
-711 FRPQAKAA
+711 FRPQVDKAA
-719 ADDQV
+719 ANDLI

-732 TRSNPHAHSHALPQ
+732 TRSNPHAHAHTLPQ
-746 GPHRLFVVTARHQMY
+746 GQYRLFAITARHQMY
-761 ELDILAGK
+761 ELDVLAGK
-769 LSEWSR
+769 LSDWSR

-781 LPDDFTKIRD
+781 LPEDFTKIRD
-791 RVVGAVWDTSAQRER
+791 RTVGAVWDTSAQRER

-817 LNVGQNLDDGLI
+817 LNVGQNLDEGMV
-829 LPNKRRRPSEYEQD
+829 LPSSKKRRPSEYED
-843 AFGAM
+843 EASGM
-848 KRIKGASSGAGSRM
+848 SKRTKGASSGAGSKM
-862 PVAHRAPGQSGSVK
+862 PASHRAPGHAGSIK
-876 VTSQNGD
+876 LTSNDGQVE
-883 ALAIRSDND
+883 AVAVRSDND
-892 DDGDIAMEDDDE
+892 EDGDVAMEDDND

-915 SDDANNLAASG
+915 SEDATAG
-926 EYERK
+926 VQGQYERK

-943 MVPLE
+943 MVPLADE
-948 DDSGKGEDVLEV
+948 DGKGEDVLEV
-960 VVVERPAEE
+960 VVVERPADE
-969 SRGRGGQR
+969 RQKR
-977 RA
+977 

>member
-1 MVIISSRH
+1 
-9 FSCARPLSPHARLG
+9 
-23 STRALRKKF
+23 
-32 KSQPA
+32 
-37 LSCLARRAVNAVFHS
+37 
-52 DSLYTNCTYRQWRL
+52 
-66 VDLYQSSLHSP
+66 
-77 HTMDVHRSRF
+77 MDVHRSRF
-87 VPYPTSPI
+87 VPYPSSPI

-166 VVVGQQRLF
+166 VIVGQQRLF
-175 SIASSPAVTE
+175 STASTAAVTE
-185 WDLATGQPKRKSTGN
+185 WDLATGQSKRKSTGN

-215 GKSSEE
+215 GKSSDEGPR
-221 EQKAQDIVG
+221 AQDIVG
-230 GCGDGALVLLSTQND
+230 GCGDGAIVLLSTQND

-296 MSLGVGIPGAPKT
+296 MSLGVGIPGAPKN
-309 AMIWQVK
+309 AMVWQVK

-323 VSGDSNGEVRFWDG
+323 VSADSNGEVRFWDG

-374 AVYRQSIQQNGR
+374 AVYRQTIQQNGR
-386 KTWAKG
+386 KSWAKG
-392 SHRRVHHGEVK
+392 SHRRVHQGEVK

-435 ENVRGLPSLPS
+435 ENLRGLPSLPS

-487 RKLVAKITLDSRD
+487 RKLVAKITLDSRH

-534 GLAVRRLD
+534 GLAVRRLE
-542 VPEDLADSGARL
+542 VPDDLTDSGARL
-554 VTFSQDGKWLAAASP
+554 VSFSHDGKWLAAATP
-569 ESEVQIVRFTA
+569 ENEVQIVRFTM
-580 DVEKPKLF
+580 DTEKPKHF

-611 KYDHAITRMAFNDE
+611 KYDHAITRMAFSDD

-631 GDITGYLDSWVLEGH
+631 GDLSGHLDSWVLEGH
-646 EDITAPELD
+646 EDLTAPALD
-655 LAKNDS
+655 LAKHDS

-668 ASDSSSDSDDD
+668 ASDSDSSSDSDDD

-689 HWSDNPNGHLL
+689 HWTDNPNGHLL
-700 PKLDSTPLVLT
+700 PKLDSSPLVLT
-711 FRPQAKAA
+711 FRPQADKAA
-719 ADDQV
+719 ANDLI

-732 TRSNPHAHSHALPQ
+732 TRSNPHAHAHTLPQ
-746 GPHRLFVVTARHQMY
+746 GQYRLFAITARHQMY
-761 ELDILAGK
+761 ELDVLAGK
-769 LSEWSR
+769 LSDWSR

-781 LPDDFTKIRD
+781 LPEDFTKIRD
-791 RVVGAVWDTSAQRER
+791 RTVGAVWDTSAQRER

-817 LNVGQNLDDGLI
+817 LNVGQNLDEGMV
-829 LPNKRRRPSEYEQD
+829 LPSSKKRRPSEYDEE
-843 AFGAM
+843 ASGM
-848 KRIKGASSGAGSRM
+848 SKRIKGASSGAGSKM
-862 PVAHRAPGQSGSVK
+862 PASQRAPGYAGSIK
-876 VTSQNGD
+876 LTSQDGQVEAV
-883 ALAIRSDND
+883 ALRSDND
-892 DDGDIAMEDDDE
+892 EDGDVAMEDDND

-915 SDDANNLAASG
+915 SEDAAAGVSG
-926 EYERK
+926 QYERK

-943 MVPLE
+943 MVPLADE
-948 DDSGKGEDVLEV
+948 DGKGEDVLEV
-960 VVVERPAEE
+960 VVVERPADE
-969 SRGRGGQR
+969 RQKR
-977 RA
+977 

>member
-1 MVIISSRH
+1 
-9 FSCARPLSPHARLG
+9 
-23 STRALRKKF
+23 
-32 KSQPA
+32 
-37 LSCLARRAVNAVFHS
+37 
-52 DSLYTNCTYRQWRL
+52 
-66 VDLYQSSLHSP
+66 
-77 HTMDVHRSRF
+77 MDVHRSRF
-87 VPYPTSPI
+87 VPYPSSPI

-145 NQSVDALVWTQDP
+145 NQSVDSLVWTQDP

-166 VVVGQQRLF
+166 VIVGQQRLF

-215 GKSSEE
+215 GKSSD
-221 EQKAQDIVG
+221 EQSKAQDIVG
-230 GCGDGALVLLSTQND
+230 GCGDGAIVLLSTQND

-260 ARCMSVAY
+260 ARCMSIAY

-296 MSLGVGIPGAPKT
+296 MSLGVGIPGAPKN
-309 AMIWQVK
+309 AMVWQVK

-323 VSGDSNGEVRFWDG
+323 VSADSNGEVRFWDG

-363 SVFSGGLDGRI
+363 SVFSGGLDGKI
-374 AVYRQSIQQNGR
+374 AVYRQTVQQNGR
-386 KTWAKG
+386 KSWAKG

-420 NDITPMVTPLREYGK
+420 NDITPVVTPLREYGK

-463 DQEIHIWRIARQYT
+463 DQEIYIWRIARQYT

-487 RKLVAKITLDSRD
+487 RKLVAKISIDSRD

-534 GLAVRRLD
+534 GLAVRKLE

-554 VTFSQDGKWLAAASP
+554 VNFSNDGKWLAAATP
-569 ESEVQIVRFTA
+569 ENEVQIVRFTTDA
-580 DVEKPKLF
+580 EKPKHF

-602 KTQRVSGYN
+602 KTQRVSGFN
-611 KYDHAITRMAFNDE
+611 KYDHAITRMAFNDD

-631 GDITGYLDSWVLEGH
+631 GDLSGYLDSWVLEGH
-646 EDITAPELD
+646 EDLTAPALD
-655 LAKNDS
+655 LAKHDS

-668 ASDSSSDSDDD
+668 ASDSDSSSDSDDD

-689 HWSDNPNGHLL
+689 HWTDNPNGHLL

-711 FRPQAKAA
+711 FRPQAAKEATN
-719 ADDQV
+719 DLV

-732 TRSNPHAHSHALPQ
+732 TRSNPHAHAHTLPQ
-746 GPHRLFVVTARHQMY
+746 GQHRLFAITARHQMY
-761 ELDILAGK
+761 ELDVLAGK
-769 LSEWSR
+769 LSDWSR

-781 LPDDFTKIRD
+781 LPEDFTKIRD
-791 RVVGAVWDTSAQRER
+791 RAVGAVWDTSAQHER

-817 LNVGQNLDDGLI
+817 LNVGQNLEDGLTS
-829 LPNKRRRPSEYEQD
+829 LLNKKRRPSEYED
-843 AFGAM
+843 DGM
-848 KRIKGASSGAGSRM
+848 SKRIKGASSGAGSRL
-862 PVAHRAPGQSGSVK
+862 PASQRAPGHAGSIK
-876 VTSQNGD
+876 ITSQDGQSEAV
-883 ALAIRSDND
+883 ALRSDND
-892 DDGDIAMEDDDE
+892 EDGDVAMEDDND

-915 SDDANNLAASG
+915 SEDGAGGVPAS
-926 EYERK
+926 YERK
-931 FWGTFKYRPILG
+931 FWGSFKYRPILG

-948 DDSGKGEDVLEV
+948 NDGGKGEDVLEV
-960 VVVERPAEE
+960 VIVERPADEG
-969 SRGRGGQR
+969 RGRAGGR
-977 RA
+977 

>member
-1 MVIISSRH
+1 
-9 FSCARPLSPHARLG
+9 
-23 STRALRKKF
+23 
-32 KSQPA
+32 
-37 LSCLARRAVNAVFHS
+37 
-52 DSLYTNCTYRQWRL
+52 
-66 VDLYQSSLHSP
+66 
-77 HTMDVHRSRF
+77 MDVHRSRF
-87 VPYPTSPI
+87 VPYPSSPI

-175 SIASSPAVTE
+175 STASTAAVTE

-215 GKSSEE
+215 GKSSDEE
-221 EQKAQDIVG
+221 PRAQDIVG
-230 GCGDGALVLLSTQND
+230 GCGDGAIVLLSTQND

-296 MSLGVGIPGAPKT
+296 MSLGVGIPGAPKN
-309 AMIWQVK
+309 AMVWQVK

-323 VSGDSNGEVRFWDG
+323 VSADSNGEVRFWDG

-374 AVYRQSIQQNGR
+374 AVYRQTVQQNGR
-386 KTWAKG
+386 KSWAKG
-392 SHRRVHHGEVK
+392 SHRRVHQGEVK

-435 ENVRGLPSLPS
+435 ENLRGLPSLPS

-487 RKLVAKITLDSRD
+487 RKLVAKITLDSRH

-534 GLAVRRLD
+534 GLAVRRLE
-542 VPEDLADSGARL
+542 VPDDLTDSGARL
-554 VTFSQDGKWLAAASP
+554 VSFSHDGKWLAAATP
-569 ESEVQIVRFTA
+569 ENEVQIVRFTM
-580 DVEKPKLF
+580 DTEKPKHF

-611 KYDHAITRMAFNDE
+611 KYDQAITRMAFSDD

-631 GDITGYLDSWVLEGH
+631 GDLSGHLDSWVLEGH
-646 EDITAPELD
+646 EDLTAPALD
-655 LAKNDS
+655 LAKHDS
-661 DKGSDDG
+661 EKGSDDG
-668 ASDSSSDSDDD
+668 ASDSDFSSDSDDD

-689 HWSDNPNGHLL
+689 HWTDNPNGHLL
-700 PKLDSTPLVLT
+700 PKLDSSPLVLT
-711 FRPQAKAA
+711 FRPQADKAA
-719 ADDQV
+719 ANDLI

-732 TRSNPHAHSHALPQ
+732 TRSNPHAHAHTLPQ
-746 GPHRLFVVTARHQMY
+746 GQYRLFTITARHQMY
-761 ELDILAGK
+761 ELDVLAGK
-769 LSEWSR
+769 LSDWSR

-781 LPDDFTKIRD
+781 LPEDFTKIRD
-791 RVVGAVWDTSAQRER
+791 RTVGAVWDTSAQRER

-817 LNVGQNLDDGLI
+817 LNVGQNLDEGMV
-829 LPNKRRRPSEYEQD
+829 LPSSKKRRPSEYED
-843 AFGAM
+843 EASGM
-848 KRIKGASSGAGSRM
+848 SKRTKGASSGAGSKM
-862 PVAHRAPGQSGSVK
+862 PASHRAPGHAGSIK
-876 VTSQNGD
+876 LTSNDGQVE
-883 ALAIRSDND
+883 AVAVRSDND
-892 DDGDIAMEDDDE
+892 EDGDVAMEDDND

-915 SDDANNLAASG
+915 SEDATAG
-926 EYERK
+926 VQGQYERK

-943 MVPLE
+943 MVPLADE
-948 DDSGKGEDVLEV
+948 DGKGEDVLEV
-960 VVVERPAEE
+960 VVVERPADE
-969 SRGRGGQR
+969 RQKR
-977 RA
+977 

>member
-1 MVIISSRH
+1 
-9 FSCARPLSPHARLG
+9 
-23 STRALRKKF
+23 
-32 KSQPA
+32 
-37 LSCLARRAVNAVFHS
+37 
-52 DSLYTNCTYRQWRL
+52 
-66 VDLYQSSLHSP
+66 
-77 HTMDVHRSRF
+77 MDVHRSRF
-87 VPYPTSPI
+87 VPYPSSPI

-175 SIASSPAVTE
+175 STASTAAVTE

-215 GKSSEE
+215 GKSSDEE
-221 EQKAQDIVG
+221 PRAQDIVG
-230 GCGDGALVLLSTQND
+230 GCGDGAIVLLSTQND

-296 MSLGVGIPGAPKT
+296 MSLGVGIPGAPKN
-309 AMIWQVK
+309 AMVWQVK

-323 VSGDSNGEVRFWDG
+323 VSADSNGEVRFWDG

-374 AVYRQSIQQNGR
+374 AVYRQTVQQNGR
-386 KTWAKG
+386 KSWAKG
-392 SHRRVHHGEVK
+392 SHRRVHQGEVK

-435 ENVRGLPSLPS
+435 ENLRGLPSLPS

-487 RKLVAKITLDSRD
+487 RKLVAKITLDSRH

-534 GLAVRRLD
+534 GLAVRRLE
-542 VPEDLADSGARL
+542 VPDDLTDSGARL
-554 VTFSQDGKWLAAASP
+554 VSFSHDGKWLAAATP
-569 ESEVQIVRFTA
+569 ENEVQIVRFTM
-580 DVEKPKLF
+580 DTEKPKHF

-611 KYDHAITRMAFNDE
+611 KYDQAITRMAFSDD

-631 GDITGYLDSWVLEGH
+631 GDLSGHLDSWVLEGH
-646 EDITAPELD
+646 EDLTAPALD
-655 LAKNDS
+655 LAKHDS
-661 DKGSDDG
+661 EKGSDDG
-668 ASDSSSDSDDD
+668 ASDSDFSSDSDDD

-689 HWSDNPNGHLL
+689 HWTDNPNGHLL
-700 PKLDSTPLVLT
+700 PKLDSSPLVLT
-711 FRPQAKAA
+711 FRPQVDKAA
-719 ADDQV
+719 ANDLI

-732 TRSNPHAHSHALPQ
+732 TRSNPHAHAHTLPQ
-746 GPHRLFVVTARHQMY
+746 GQYRLFTITARHQMY
-761 ELDILAGK
+761 ELDVLAGK
-769 LSEWSR
+769 LSDWSR

-781 LPDDFTKIRD
+781 LPEDFTKIRD
-791 RVVGAVWDTSAQRER
+791 RTVGAVWDTSAQRER

-817 LNVGQNLDDGLI
+817 LNVGQNLDEGMV
-829 LPNKRRRPSEYEQD
+829 LPSSKKRRPSEYED
-843 AFGAM
+843 EASGM
-848 KRIKGASSGAGSRM
+848 SKRTKGASSGAGSKM
-862 PVAHRAPGQSGSVK
+862 PASHRAPGHAGSIK
-876 VTSQNGD
+876 LTSNDGQVE
-883 ALAIRSDND
+883 AVAVRSDND
-892 DDGDIAMEDDDE
+892 EDGDVAMEDDND

-915 SDDANNLAASG
+915 GEDATAG
-926 EYERK
+926 VQGQYERK

-943 MVPLE
+943 MVPLADE
-948 DDSGKGEDVLEV
+948 DGKGEDVLEV
-960 VVVERPAEE
+960 VVVERPADE
-969 SRGRGGQR
+969 RQKR
-977 RA
+977 

>member
-1 MVIISSRH
+1 
-9 FSCARPLSPHARLG
+9 
-23 STRALRKKF
+23 
-32 KSQPA
+32 
-37 LSCLARRAVNAVFHS
+37 
-52 DSLYTNCTYRQWRL
+52 
-66 VDLYQSSLHSP
+66 
-77 HTMDVHRSRF
+77 MDVHRSRF
-87 VPYPTSPI
+87 VPYPSSPI

-175 SIASSPAVTE
+175 STASTAAVTE

-215 GKSSEE
+215 GKSSDEE
-221 EQKAQDIVG
+221 PKAQDIVG
-230 GCGDGALVLLSTQND
+230 GCGDGAIVLLSTQND

-296 MSLGVGIPGAPKT
+296 MSLGVGIPGAPKN
-309 AMIWQVK
+309 AMVWQVK

-323 VSGDSNGEVRFWDG
+323 VSADSNGEVRFWDG

-374 AVYRQSIQQNGR
+374 AVYRQTVQQNGR
-386 KTWAKG
+386 KSWAKG
-392 SHRRVHHGEVK
+392 SHRRVHQGEVK

-435 ENVRGLPSLPS
+435 ENLRGLPSLPS

-487 RKLVAKITLDSRD
+487 RKLVAKITLDSRH

-534 GLAVRRLD
+534 GLAVRRLE
-542 VPEDLADSGARL
+542 VPDDLTDSGARL
-554 VTFSQDGKWLAAASP
+554 VSFSHDGKWLAAATP
-569 ESEVQIVRFTA
+569 ENEVQIVRFTM
-580 DVEKPKLF
+580 DTEKPKHF

-611 KYDHAITRMAFNDE
+611 KYDQAITRMAFSDD

-631 GDITGYLDSWVLEGH
+631 GDLSGHLDSWVLEGH
-646 EDITAPELD
+646 EDLTAPALD
-655 LAKNDS
+655 LAKHDS
-661 DKGSDDG
+661 EKGSDDG
-668 ASDSSSDSDDD
+668 ASDSDFSSDSDDD

-689 HWSDNPNGHLL
+689 HWTDNPNGHLL
-700 PKLDSTPLVLT
+700 PKLDSSPLVLT
-711 FRPQAKAA
+711 FRPQADKAA
-719 ADDQV
+719 ANDLI

-732 TRSNPHAHSHALPQ
+732 TRSNPHAHAHTLPQ
-746 GPHRLFVVTARHQMY
+746 GQYRLFAITARHQMY
-761 ELDILAGK
+761 ELDVLAGK
-769 LSEWSR
+769 LSDWSR

-781 LPDDFTKIRD
+781 LPEDFTKIRD
-791 RVVGAVWDTSAQRER
+791 RTVGAVWDTSAQRER

-817 LNVGQNLDDGLI
+817 LNVGQNLDEGMV
-829 LPNKRRRPSEYEQD
+829 LPSSKKRRPSEYED
-843 AFGAM
+843 EASGM
-848 KRIKGASSGAGSRM
+848 SKRTKGASSGAGSKM
-862 PVAHRAPGQSGSVK
+862 PASHRAPGHAGSIK
-876 VTSQNGD
+876 LTSNDGQVE
-883 ALAIRSDND
+883 AVAVRSDND
-892 DDGDIAMEDDDE
+892 EDGDVAMEDDND

-915 SDDANNLAASG
+915 GEDATAG
-926 EYERK
+926 VQGQYERK

-943 MVPLE
+943 MVPLADE
-948 DDSGKGEDVLEV
+948 DGKGEDVLEV
-960 VVVERPAEE
+960 VVVERPADE
-969 SRGRGGQR
+969 RQKR
-977 RA
+977 